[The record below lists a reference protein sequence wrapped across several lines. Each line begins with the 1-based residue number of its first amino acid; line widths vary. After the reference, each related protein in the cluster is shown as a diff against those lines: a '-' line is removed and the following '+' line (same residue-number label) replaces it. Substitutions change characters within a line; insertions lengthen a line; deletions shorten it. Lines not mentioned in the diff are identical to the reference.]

1 MEGRM
6 EHLIGTA
13 SLIITL
19 DVDALLFEKLSQI
32 QATGCSAVELN
43 NIEPSILN
51 DAQNTYPNLRLGVS
65 NILNT
70 EQLEKAYE
78 AGAHFASSPG
88 FMPSLVQ
95 TASIY
100 GFHYLPGIATFSEA
114 MHAASLSCQHVRPF
128 PATHTFCTQLAKYLP
143 ELRLFP
149 AEILWDDVRNFLDIP
164 TVAATS
170 LLNPDLHLLQT
181 TQTCA

>member
-1 MEGRM
+1 M
-6 EHLIGTA
+6 EHMIGTA

-19 DVDALLFEKLSQI
+19 DVDASLFDKLGQI
-32 QATGCSAVELN
+32 QQAGCSVIELN

-51 DAQNTYPNLRLGVS
+51 DAQSTYPNLRLGVS
-65 NILNT
+65 NVLNT

-95 TASIY
+95 TANLY

-114 MHAASLSCQHVRPF
+114 MQAASLSCQHVRPF

-149 AEILWDDVRNFLDIP
+149 AEIPWDEVQNFLNIP

-170 LLNPDLHLLQT
+170 LLNPDPHLIQT
-181 TQTCA
+181 TQTCV